1 MNDLITQIGYE
12 LQYGRDETPSSLL
25 RRCRSELQ
33 DNYSQIA
40 RLLAANEKLAALNIE
55 YFEQL
60 EVLKGKGEP
69 VAYRH
74 WCECDMDEAGNPVYD
89 WEYFDKASCPEC
101 VPLYTA
107 PPPSVDSITNEIIGN
122 LYEMVMELTEPNN
135 SSEEL
140 KAKYRASVVN
150 LFEVNDELQ
159 KR

>member
-107 PPPSVDSITNEIIGN
+107 PPSIKALIADIKALPTELFVIEEYDGFKRPCNVVRREDIIALFDN
-122 LYEMVMELTEPNN
+122 TYR
-135 SSEEL
+135 S
-140 KAKYRASVVN
+140 KA
-150 LFEVNDELQ
+150 
-159 KR
+159 